1 MKILKYFPGVP
12 IRSLCLHGLW
22 GWGGGRGGGPRPGL
36 IRFDIQRWSN
46 SLYQSST
53 STHVNGF
60 HLSRLFSEHNITET
74 PGSVGV
80 LIPDLCLHLVIFTLF
95 FPEENKVLKKENS
108 RFQKREKKTEESL
121 TKAQVGL
128 LRLSEVTKVMLSK
141 GQGSSL

>member
-1 MKILKYFPGVP
+1 MFAWAVGM
-12 IRSLCLHGLW
+12 G
-22 GWGGGRGGGPRPGL
+22 GGGREGRRP
-36 IRFDIQRWSN
+36 FDIQRWSN

-60 HLSRLFSEHNITET
+60 HLLRLFSEHNITET

>member
-1 MKILKYFPGVP
+1 M
-12 IRSLCLHGLW
+12 
-22 GWGGGRGGGPRPGL
+22 
-36 IRFDIQRWSN
+36 
-46 SLYQSST
+46 
-53 STHVNGF
+53 
-60 HLSRLFSEHNITET
+60 
-74 PGSVGV
+74 GV
-80 LIPDLCLHLVIFTLF
+80 LIPHLCLHLVIVLSF